1 MLKPPTYNIADVSW
15 KSTAA
20 WRSLPPFFLLL
31 SELNF
36 GFFFLFLFF
45 FFAVNCSENSPP
57 SRTAQALT
65 AVAALSC
72 DPLVL
77 MGVGVSLIVYGVGI
91 HGAQKRK
98 HRALFFYGA
107 TTLMSLVLS
116 VIAVACIAGFLL
128 LGGSMRHSFQP
139 HHKAGPHGMLSDM
152 GEHAHSRTL
161 DLMHMTGMTKL
172 VKLQPPQQ
180 PRTLEINPAGFKKAL
195 EIKELEFPGRVAAAK
210 PSDDESSIP
219 IISGDA
225 KDDVKPIDAS
235 VPIVD
240 VKPPVQDPAEQP
252 EEIDASVPVVRGPKQ
267 EPKEIDASVP
277 VVHKHGPKRPHGPHG
292 PHKKPSSSDADSSSM
307 SDGPVHDGPVDGENY
322 SIDVEYRVTP
332 FGYAVLALGVVIG
345 LVILVLKI
353 KSIRL
358 AFQMRRMLL
367 AMQNTSLPVRQ
378 PTAPATVQLA
388 TPPAGVQPPSGP
400 APTVRRDCSRCT
412 YVNAV
417 SATRCAMC
425 DSPLAI
431 VANAAPAPVP
441 RIFVP
446 GSLYPLNAPL
456 N

>member
-1 MLKPPTYNIADVSW
+1 
-15 KSTAA
+15 
-20 WRSLPPFFLLL
+20 
-31 SELNF
+31 
-36 GFFFLFLFF
+36 
-45 FFAVNCSENSPP
+45 
-57 SRTAQALT
+57 
-65 AVAALSC
+65 
-72 DPLVL
+72 

-107 TTLMSLVLS
+107 TTLLSLVMS
-116 VIAVACIAGFLL
+116 AIAVACVAGFLL
-128 LGGSMRHSFQP
+128 LGGSMRHSFNQR
-139 HHKAGPHGMLSDM
+139 HHHAAGPHGMLSDM

-161 DLMHMTGMTKL
+161 DLMHMSGMMTL

-180 PRTLEINPAGFKKAL
+180 PRTLEINPVGFKKAL
-195 EIKELEFPGRVAAAK
+195 EIKELEFPDRVAK
-210 PSDDESSIP
+210 PTDDDSSIP

-225 KDDVKPIDAS
+225 KDAAKPIDAS

-240 VKPPVQDPAEQP
+240 VKQDPAEQP

-267 EPKEIDASVP
+267 ENPKEIDASVP
-277 VVHKHGPKRPHGPHG
+277 IVNKHSPKRPHP
-292 PHKKPSSSDADSSSM
+292 KKPSDSESSSEL
-307 SDGPVHDGPVDGENY
+307 PVDGED
-322 SIDVEYRVTP
+322 SDFDIEYRVTP

-345 LVILVLKI
+345 IVVLVLKI

-367 AMQNTSLPVRQ
+367 AMQHTSLPVRQ

>member
-1 MLKPPTYNIADVSW
+1 M
-15 KSTAA
+15 
-20 WRSLPPFFLLL
+20 
-31 SELNF
+31 
-36 GFFFLFLFF
+36 
-45 FFAVNCSENSPP
+45 
-57 SRTAQALT
+57 
-65 AVAALSC
+65 
-72 DPLVL
+72 VL

-116 VIAVACIAGFLL
+116 AIAVAFVAGFVLF
-128 LGGSMRHSFQP
+128 GGASLRHAW
-139 HHKAGPHGMLSDM
+139 AGPGRHGGHRHARDGGMMGDMSD
-152 GEHAHSRTL
+152 HAHSRAL
-161 DLMHMTGMTKL
+161 DLMHKAGMI
-172 VKLQPPQQ
+172 QQ
-180 PRTLEINPAGFKKAL
+180 
-195 EIKELEFPGRVAAAK
+195 LEFPDQLGDGAAPQGGSGKLTPIEIMNVGFKHALQIQLLQF
-210 PSDDESSIP
+210 PNRDSDNAIP
-219 IISGDA
+219 IVSDNA
-225 KDDVKPIDAS
+225 QPKQIDAS

-240 VKPPVQDPAEQP
+240 VKGKSDATTSDSSEQP
-252 EEIDASVPVVRGPKQ
+252 EEIDASVPVVKHGKPQ
-267 EPKEIDASVP
+267 PQPIDASVP
-277 VVHKHGPKRPHGPHG
+277 VVKHRGD
-292 PHKKPSSSDADSSSM
+292 KKPIQIEEEADEEQ
-307 SDGPVHDGPVDGENY
+307 PYE
-322 SIDVEYRVTP
+322 VEYRVTP
-332 FGYAVLALGVVIG
+332 FGYAVLALGCVVG
-345 LVILVLKI
+345 MLVLVLKI

-367 AMQNTSLPVRQ
+367 AMQHTSLPVRQ
-378 PTAPATVQLA
+378 PVTPPAAVQLA